1 MKRLVMWLLQ
11 FVSEQDKLTIADKCL
26 KDVQASKYH
35 GIPNAMAESMMRSII
50 KSNGNKIVDFIV
62 RD

>member
-1 MKRLVMWLLQ
+1 MKRLVIWLLQ

-50 KSNGNKIVDFIV
+50 LIH
-62 RD
+62 